1 MLLCFIVILIELCA
15 FVDLL
20 NTACTG
26 ILLNNEDGEDAESS
40 YISIKIV
47 LPLLMFGNKNEMWDR
62 TGISE
67 VLPNLRNVFI
77 CTTSVTLVCCSQLYG

>member
-1 MLLCFIVILIELCA
+1 MLLCFIVILLTPCA

-20 NTACTG
+20 NKACIV

-47 LPLLMFGNKNEMWDR
+47 SLLLLFGNKNEMFDR
-62 TGISE
+62 TGVSK

-77 CTTSVTLVCCSQLYG
+77 CTTSVALVCSHLYG